1 MAEPGGVTRA
11 LLAIA
16 RDLRD
21 DRALAERICRAC
33 VVGLDIDG
41 AAISLHTAS
50 TLRETLFATDATADL
65 LEDLQFSLG
74 EGACIEAAVTGRP
87 VLVPDMTDTA
97 DTSRWPIYADAAM
110 EAGVSAVFALP
121 LQWGTINL
129 GVLDLYRSTPGS
141 LSRPSCWTPA
151 APRTR
156 PRCSCW
162 GCAPTLA
169 TSSPG
174 TSRGVAER
182 KSIRPRAWCW
192 SSSGSAPPTPSPGC
206 APMRS
211 PSSGSSATSP
221 GTWWP
226 GGSVHQRHMTRSRGS
241 GRDAAVDEAG
251 TAGNSY

>member
-50 TLRETLFATDATADL
+50 ALRETLFATDATADL

-87 VLVPDMTDTA
+87 VLIPDMTDTA

-129 GVLDLYRSTPGS
+129 GVLDLYRGAPGS
-141 LSRPSCWTPA
+141 LSRTQLVDARSA
-151 APRTR
+151 ADTAALLLLGLRTDPGDEQPRDQ
-156 PRCSCW
+156 S
-162 GCAPTLA
+162 
-169 TSSPG
+169 
-174 TSRGVAER
+174 
-182 KSIRPRAWCW
+182 W
-192 SSSGSAPPTPSPGC
+192 SSRAEIHQATGMVLVQLGVSA
-206 APMRS
+206 ADAFARLR
-211 PSSGSSATSP
+211 A
-221 GTWWP
+221 
-226 GGSVHQRHMTRSRGS
+226 HAFAEQRLLGDVA
-241 GRDAAVDEAG
+241 RDVVARLLVFTND
-251 TAGNSY
+251 T